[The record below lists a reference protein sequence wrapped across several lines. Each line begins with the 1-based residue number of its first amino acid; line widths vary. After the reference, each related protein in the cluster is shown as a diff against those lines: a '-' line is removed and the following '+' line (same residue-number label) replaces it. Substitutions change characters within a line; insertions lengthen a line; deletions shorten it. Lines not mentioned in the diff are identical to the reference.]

1 MTADV
6 KRFTSRYAFPATSNL
21 GDEMYLGAGA
31 DLEPDTLLYAYSH
44 GFFPWYE
51 KAPILWC
58 SPPQRMILGAGEI
71 HIGRSLKKAL
81 KKSAYKVSK
90 NTAFKQV
97 IHLCGAT
104 REETW
109 ITPEMETAYTE
120 LHRLGWAHSW
130 ECWATGGREVDSLH
144 DVAGAGDCAYGHTAA
159 DGGQDV
165 RISGDRSADRLVGG
179 IYGVVINRAAF
190 LESTFHLEPNA
201 GKQAFV
207 AMYGD
212 LFESGV
218 ELFDFQVQSEIA
230 ESFGAYEVS
239 RAEFER
245 KLQLALA

>member
-51 KAPILWC
+51 RAPILWC
-58 SPPQRMILGAGEI
+58 SPPRRMILRAGEI

-81 KKSAYKVSK
+81 KRSAYTIRK
-90 NTAFKQV
+90 NTVFSDV

-109 ITPEMETAYTE
+109 ITPEMEAAYSE

-130 ECWATGGREVDSLH
+130 ESFRD
-144 DVAGAGDCAYGHTAA
+144 
-159 DGGQDV
+159 
-165 RISGDRSADRLVGG
+165 DRLVGG
-179 IYGVVINRAAF
+179 IYGVIINRAAF

-201 GKQAFV
+201 GKEAFV
-207 AMYGD
+207 AMYED
-212 LFESGV
+212 LLQAGV

-239 RAEFER
+239 RTEFEY

>member
-58 SPPQRMILGAGEI
+58 SPPQRMILCTGEI

-81 KKSAYKVSK
+81 KKSAYTVRK
-90 NTAFKQV
+90 NTAFNEV

-104 REETW
+104 RDETW
-109 ITPEMETAYTE
+109 ITPEMEAAYAE

-130 ECWATGGREVDSLH
+130 ESFKG
-144 DVAGAGDCAYGHTAA
+144 
-159 DGGQDV
+159 
-165 RISGDRSADRLVGG
+165 DRLVGG
-179 IYGVVINRAAF
+179 IYGVIINRAAF

-207 AMYGD
+207 TMYGD
-212 LFESGV
+212 LVKSGV

-239 RAEFER
+239 RADFEN